1 MATAQNTNNV
11 NLNSLTNGQY
21 FNNFFINIKTV
32 GANQNDAV
40 VAFFETQ
47 TGGDKTAAQLLAS
60 AVVATSI
67 AQGADPMTTLQQ
79 FTAVPRGELN
89 LFLVTFLNL
98 NRIGTSYLGVNNQP
112 IVNKYIQRA
121 ILA

>member
-1 MATAQNTNNV
+1 MTTAQNTRNV

-47 TGGDKTAAQLLAS
+47 TGGDKAAAQLLAS

-79 FTAVPRGELN
+79 FTAVPPGELN
-89 LFLVTFLNL
+89 LFLITFLNL
-98 NRIGTSYLGVNNQP
+98 NRVGTSYLGVNNQP

>member
-1 MATAQNTNNV
+1 
-11 NLNSLTNGQY
+11 
-21 FNNFFINIKTV
+21 
-32 GANQNDAV
+32 V
-40 VAFFETQ
+40 VAYFETQ

-79 FTAVPRGELN
+79 FATVPAGELN

-98 NRIGTSYLGVNNQP
+98 NRVGTSYLGVNNQP

>member
-1 MATAQNTNNV
+1 MAIAQNTNNV